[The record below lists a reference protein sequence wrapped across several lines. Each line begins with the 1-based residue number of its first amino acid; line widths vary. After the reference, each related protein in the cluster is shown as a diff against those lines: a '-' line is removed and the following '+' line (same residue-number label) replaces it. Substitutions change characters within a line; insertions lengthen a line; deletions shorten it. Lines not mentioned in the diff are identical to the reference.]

1 MKNKPLVIAGV
12 VVAVLLLIV
21 LALPFFIN
29 ANQFKPKL
37 ETQLTSAL
45 GRKVTIG
52 NISLAIFSGGV
63 TVSDVSI
70 ADDPKFSQTP
80 FLTAKELAVGV
91 ELMPLI
97 FSKRLEVRSITLD
110 SPEVNL
116 IHAANGTWNYS
127 SLGNS
132 SAPSSGA
139 NSAPASGDDSAANL
153 TVQKLEIK
161 NGKIVVTNTG
171 GKSTKPSVYSDVSL
185 EATDLSY
192 TSSIPFKLT
201 ATGPGNSAFKVDGKA
216 GPIDKTDSSL
226 TPLTATLDVQHL
238 DLATTGFLDP
248 STGIAGVIDFK
259 GNLASDGKT
268 MTSKGNVTANRF
280 KMSAAGSPS
289 TVPITV
295 DYTTDYAMKAQT
307 GNLTQG
313 DIHIGKA
320 FQQVTGTY
328 DMSGETTKI
337 NMKVH
342 AANMPL
348 GDLEGFLPAVGVVL
362 PSGSK
367 LQGGTLSADLAANG
381 PVDKLTIA
389 GPVNIANTELAG
401 FSLSQ
406 KLGALSAF
414 TGLGKGGSSTGTQIQ
429 QLSAQIKNDPG
440 GTQFSSLNL
449 VLPSIGTVTGQG
461 TVSASGQLNMHMVAN
476 LQGAAGALTSVAGIA
491 GGAMGG
497 GAGGGALGGALSAL
511 TGGGGST
518 GGKGGSGGG
527 IPFSITGTTSSPV
540 VTPDVAGLAGG
551 LAKNGVGSATALG
564 KGAAGTGGGAAGAA
578 ASALGGLLG
587 GRKKP

>member
-1 MKNKPLVIAGV
+1 MKNKPLVIVGV

-21 LALPFFIN
+21 LALPLFIN
-29 ANQFKPKL
+29 ANKFKPKL

-45 GRKVTIG
+45 GRQVTIG

-63 TVSDVSI
+63 TVSDVAI
-70 ADDPKFSQTP
+70 ADDPKFSSAP

-91 ELMPLI
+91 ELTPLI

-110 SPEVNL
+110 APEVNL

-132 SAPSSGA
+132 SAPNAAPSQSA
-139 NSAPASGDDSAANL
+139 PAPAPASGDDSSANL
-153 TVQKLEIK
+153 TVQKIEIK
-161 NGKIVVTNTG
+161 NGKITVSSTG
-171 GKSTKPSVYSDVSL
+171 GKAVKPSVYSDVSL
-185 EATDLSY
+185 EATDFSA
-192 TSSIPFKLT
+192 TSSFPFKLS
-201 ATGPGNSAFKVDGKA
+201 AKGPGNSEFKVDGKA

-226 TPLTATLDVQHL
+226 TPLSAALDVQHL
-238 DLATTGFLDP
+238 DLATTGFIDA
-248 STGIAGVIDFK
+248 STGIAGVVDFK
-259 GNLASDGKT
+259 GDLSSDGKA
-268 MTSKGNVTANRF
+268 MTSKGTVTANKF
-280 KMSAAGSPS
+280 KMSAAGQPS
-289 TVPITV
+289 SVPITV
-295 DYTTDYAMKAQT
+295 DYTTNYTLKSQA
-307 GNLTQG
+307 GVLTQG

-328 DMSGETTKI
+328 DLSGDTAKI
-337 NMKVH
+337 NLKVH

-381 PVDKLTIA
+381 AVDKLTIA

-429 QLSAQIKNDPG
+429 QLSAQIQNDPT

-449 VLPSIGTVTGQG
+449 VLPSIGTVTGKG
-461 TVSASGQLNMHMVAN
+461 TVSASGQLNLHMVAN
-476 LQGAAGALTSVAGIA
+476 LAGGAGALTSVASLA
-491 GGAMGG
+491 GG
-497 GAGGGALGGALSAL
+497 GGGALGALM
-511 TGGGGST
+511 GGGQG

-527 IPFSITGTTSSPV
+527 IPFSITGTTSNPV
-540 VTPDVAGLAGG
+540 VTPDMAGLAGG
-551 LAKNGVGSATALG
+551 LAKGGLGSATALG
-564 KGAAGTGGGAAGAA
+564 KGGTGAAGAA
-578 ASALGGLLG
+578 AGALGGLLG
-587 GRKKP
+587 KRKP

>member
-1 MKNKPLVIAGV
+1 
-12 VVAVLLLIV
+12 V
-21 LALPFFIN
+21 LALPLFIN
-29 ANQFKPKL
+29 ANKFKPKL

-45 GRKVTIG
+45 GRPVTIG
-52 NISLAIFSGGV
+52 NISLAILSGGV

-70 ADDPKFSQTP
+70 ADDPKFSSAP

-116 IHAANGTWNYS
+116 IHAANGAWNYS

-132 SAPSSGA
+132 SASNAAPAS
-139 NSAPASGDDSAANL
+139 SAPAAGDDSSANL
-153 TVQKLEIK
+153 TVQKIEIK
-161 NGKIVVTNTG
+161 NGKITVSATG
-171 GKSTKPSVYSDVSL
+171 GKAAKPSVYSDVSL
-185 EATDLSY
+185 EASDFSA
-192 TSSIPFKLT
+192 TSSFPFKLS
-201 ATGPGNSAFKVDGKA
+201 AKGPGNSEFKVDGKA

-226 TPLTATLDVQHL
+226 TPLSASVEVSHL
-238 DLATTGFLDP
+238 DLATTGFIDA
-248 STGIAGVIDFK
+248 STGIAGLIDFK
-259 GNLASDGKT
+259 GDLNSDGKS
-268 MTSKGNVTANRF
+268 MKSKGTVTANKF
-280 KMSAAGSPS
+280 KMSAAGQPS
-289 TVPITV
+289 SVPIAV
-295 DYTTDYAMKAQT
+295 DYTTDYTLKSQA
-307 GNLTQG
+307 GVLSQG

-328 DMSGETTKI
+328 DMSGDSTKI

-367 LQGGTLSADLAANG
+367 LQGGTMSADLAANG

-429 QLSAQIKNDPG
+429 QLSAQIQNDPS

-449 VLPSIGTVTGQG
+449 VLPTIGTVTGKG

-476 LQGAAGALTSVAGIA
+476 LAGGAGALTSVASL
-491 GGAMGG
+491 
-497 GAGGGALGGALSAL
+497 AGGGGGALSAL
-511 TGGGGST
+511 MGGGQSG

-527 IPFSITGTTSSPV
+527 IPFSITGTTSNPV
-540 VTPDVAGLAGG
+540 VTPDMAGLAGG
-551 LAKNGVGSATALG
+551 LAKGGIGSAAALG
-564 KGAAGTGGGAAGAA
+564 KGGTGAAGAA
-578 ASALGGLLG
+578 AGALGGLLG
-587 GRKKP
+587 KRKP

>member
-21 LALPFFIN
+21 LALPLFIN
-29 ANQFKPKL
+29 ANKFKPKL

-45 GRKVTIG
+45 GRQVTIG
-52 NISLAIFSGGV
+52 NIGLAIFSGGV
-63 TVSDVSI
+63 TVSDVAI
-70 ADDPKFSQTP
+70 ADDPKFSSAP
-80 FLTAKELAVGV
+80 FLTAKELSVGV

-127 SLGNS
+127 SLGTS
-132 SAPSSGA
+132 SAPNAAPAQSSS
-139 NSAPASGDDSAANL
+139 SAPAAGDDSSANL
-153 TVQKLEIK
+153 TVQKIEIK
-161 NGKIVVTNTG
+161 NGKITVSGTG
-171 GKSTKPSVYSDVSL
+171 GKAAKPSVYSDVSL
-185 EATDLSY
+185 EASDFSA
-192 TSSIPFKLT
+192 TSSFPFKLS
-201 ATGPGNSAFKVDGKA
+201 AQGPGNSEFKVDGKA
-216 GPIDKTDSSL
+216 GPLDKTDSSL
-226 TPLTATLDVQHL
+226 TPLSATLDVSHL
-238 DLATTGFLDP
+238 DLASTGFIDP
-248 STGIAGVIDFK
+248 STGIAGLIDFK
-259 GNLASDGKT
+259 GDLNSDGKN
-268 MTSKGNVTANRF
+268 MKSKGTVTANKF
-280 KMSAAGSPS
+280 KMSAAGQPS
-289 TVPITV
+289 SVPITV
-295 DYTTDYAMKAQT
+295 DYTTDYTLKSQA
-307 GNLTQG
+307 GVLSQG

-328 DMSGETTKI
+328 DMSGDSTKI

-367 LQGGTLSADLAANG
+367 LQGGTMSADLAANG
-381 PVDKLTIA
+381 AVDKLTIA

-429 QLSAQIKNDPG
+429 QLSAQIQNDPG

-449 VLPSIGTVTGQG
+449 VLPTIGTVTGKG

-476 LQGAAGALTSVAGIA
+476 LAGGAGALTSVASLA
-491 GGAMGG
+491 GG
-497 GAGGGALGGALSAL
+497 GAGGALGASM
-511 TGGGGST
+511 GGGQSG

-527 IPFSITGTTSSPV
+527 IPFSITGTTSNPV
-540 VTPDVAGLAGG
+540 VTPDMAGLAGG
-551 LAKNGVGSATALG
+551 LAKGGIGSAAALG
-564 KGAAGTGGGAAGAA
+564 KGGTGAAGAA
-578 ASALGGLLG
+578 AGALGGLLG
-587 GRKKP
+587 KRKP